1 MPGLLHETYYEIRKA
16 CSHINNYYNVPFISG
31 RVILS
36 FTVYKHVNKKIIHNN
51 SEIWHLPSLKN

>member
-1 MPGLLHETYYEIRKA
+1 MNMLNKKIYI
-16 CSHINNYYNVPFISG
+16 INYYNVPFISG